1 MKKFLTSAAIVAA
14 LASVASAA
22 PYVLPSPAP
31 GALIPYDN
39 QPMWGLDAVCTLSGD
54 SDMPDVYGAR
64 LSFNLYTSGEDTV
77 RHQFSLNATPQYGEE
92 KFADEEKGELFM
104 LPLTAGY
111 DLNLAITDNVL
122 FYAGGKAGYAFA
134 HSTAKAMGEKASD
147 DDGGFT
153 FSVGTGLKYQAS
165 EAIMLKAG
173 YEFGRT
179 YIGHGDNKFIY
190 TGHSILV
197 GAAVQF

>member
-54 SDMPDVYGAR
+54 SDMTDVYGAR

-92 KFADEEKGELFM
+92 KFSNGAKEKLFM
-104 LPLTAGY
+104 APITAGY
-111 DLNLAITDNVL
+111 DLNLAITDDVI

-134 HSTAKAMGEKASD
+134 HASIEDEIGKDSD

-165 EAIMLKAG
+165 DAIMLKAG
-173 YEFGRT
+173 YEFGRS
-179 YIGHGDNKFIY
+179 YIGHGDNKYIY

-197 GAAVQF
+197 GASVQF

>member
-39 QPMWGLDAVCTLSGD
+39 QPMWGLDAVYTIAGD
-54 SDMPDVYGAR
+54 SDTPDLYGAR

-77 RHQFSLNATPQYGEE
+77 RHQFSLNVTPQGGSE
-92 KFADEEKGELFM
+92 KNDNEKTELLMVPF
-104 LPLTAGY
+104 TAGY
-111 DLNLAITDNVL
+111 DLNLEITDDLL
-122 FYAGGKAGYAFA
+122 FYAGGKAGYALA
-134 HSTAKAMGEKASD
+134 HATIKDEAGKDKNH
-147 DDGGFT
+147 DGGFT
-153 FSVGTGLKYQAS
+153 YSVGAGLKYQAS
-165 EAIMLKAG
+165 DAVMLKAG
-173 YEFGRT
+173 YEFGRS
-179 YIGHGDNKFIY
+179 YIGSGDSKYTY